1 MSWITDRL
9 PTADDVDFAGDVLI
23 PRIGYTERGCHWE
36 RVSEIKLG
44 DPWMPAPP
52 VYDPP
57 PTREELVEEL
67 LDAIDDESD
76 YDMWQVAWRL
86 KVIKAREKLK

>member
-9 PTADDVDFAGDVLI
+9 PTADDANKQGYVLV
-23 PRIGYTERGCHWE
+23 C
-36 RVSEIKLG
+36 SLG
-44 DPWMPAPP
+44 DMVSAWHWRNVIHSPWKPL
-52 VYDPP
+52 YDPP
-57 PTREELVEEL
+57 PTREELVQEL